1 MAADHTVATGLAL
14 LAAQAPLEPGQLLE
28 DVRLTVRGILRA
40 RRDHSASISFLELS
54 DSSDEAEQ
62 MLQVCINR
70 AKCDDTPST
79 KHALEQLNIGDTL
92 CCSGPP
98 GRTRTGRAEPTLF
111 ARSIALVRA
120 TREPARVLRL
130 LAAWRAGELGIDETS
145 RALGAEPSTLRALLP
160 ALGPVLAASRR
171 GAEAQQERVRP
182 ASEESDG
189 EAGPVVPRVAPARLE
204 RLREV
209 AARRQAGLV
218 LVMEEIHHLGNVG
231 AMLRSCEAFGVSTA
245 LLVHAHGAPRLPLGC
260 DVEGAMRGSS
270 ASADVWV
277 ELQHID
283 GTAAAFAWLEERGY
297 ANPNPNPNP
306 DPNPNPNPNQEEQ
319 RQECPNGEGISGLK
333 VFRGFIEWGDKV
345 NLGPRSR
352 PMLTLSRKHI

>member
-1 MAADHTVATGLAL
+1 MALSRQHGAARAGRPSRSARMANELRDKGIAIANEAVQHDNAQRYDEAIKGYIKAAEYLLTATKYEKNPVTLKTIRDKCVEYTVRAELLNKSLVVKQTVANGLAL

-70 AKCDDTPST
+70 AKCDDTPIT

-92 CCSGPP
+92 CCYGPP
-98 GRTRTGRAEPTLF
+98 GRTRTDRAEPTLF

-120 TREPARVLRL
+120 TREPVRVLRL

-171 GAEAQQERVRP
+171 GAEAQQQRARP

-218 LVMEEIHHLGNVG
+218 LVMEEIRVRVTVTVRVR
-231 AMLRSCEAFGVSTA
+231 ARE
-245 LLVHAHGAPRLPLGC
+245 P
-260 DVEGAMRGSS
+260 
-270 ASADVWV
+270 
-277 ELQHID
+277 
-283 GTAAAFAWLEERGY
+283 
-297 ANPNPNPNP
+297 
-306 DPNPNPNPNQEEQ
+306 
-319 RQECPNGEGISGLK
+319 
-333 VFRGFIEWGDKV
+333 
-345 NLGPRSR
+345 
-352 PMLTLSRKHI
+352 

>member
-1 MAADHTVATGLAL
+1 MAADHTVATGLAI

-28 DVRLTVRGILRA
+28 DVRLTVCGILRA

-54 DSSDEAEQ
+54 DSSDEAGQ

-70 AKCDDTPST
+70 AKCEEHLTRRATPIT

-120 TREPARVLRL
+120 TREPVRVLRL

-171 GAEAQQERVRP
+171 GAEAQQQRVRP
-182 ASEESDG
+182 ASEESNG

-218 LVMEEIHHLGNVG
+218 LVMEEIRVRVTVTVRVR
-231 AMLRSCEAFGVSTA
+231 ARE
-245 LLVHAHGAPRLPLGC
+245 P
-260 DVEGAMRGSS
+260 
-270 ASADVWV
+270 
-277 ELQHID
+277 
-283 GTAAAFAWLEERGY
+283 
-297 ANPNPNPNP
+297 
-306 DPNPNPNPNQEEQ
+306 
-319 RQECPNGEGISGLK
+319 
-333 VFRGFIEWGDKV
+333 
-345 NLGPRSR
+345 
-352 PMLTLSRKHI
+352 

>member
-14 LAAQAPLEPGQLLE
+14 LAAQAPLEPGSAPLEPALGTSMAAASMAPAEMSPAEMAPAEVLRLGLGLGLEPGQLLE

-92 CCSGPP
+92 CCSGPL

-120 TREPARVLRL
+120 SREPARVLRL

-171 GAEAQQERVRP
+171 GPEAQQQRVRP

-218 LVMEEIHHLGNVG
+218 LVMEEIRVRVRVTVRVK
-231 AMLRSCEAFGVSTA
+231 ARE
-245 LLVHAHGAPRLPLGC
+245 P
-260 DVEGAMRGSS
+260 
-270 ASADVWV
+270 
-277 ELQHID
+277 
-283 GTAAAFAWLEERGY
+283 
-297 ANPNPNPNP
+297 
-306 DPNPNPNPNQEEQ
+306 
-319 RQECPNGEGISGLK
+319 
-333 VFRGFIEWGDKV
+333 
-345 NLGPRSR
+345 
-352 PMLTLSRKHI
+352 

>member
-54 DSSDEAEQ
+54 DSSDEAGQ
-62 MLQVCINR
+62 VLQVCINR

-79 KHALEQLNIGDTL
+79 NHALEQLNIGDTL

-130 LAAWRAGELGIDETS
+130 LAAWRAGGLGIDETS

-160 ALGPVLAASRR
+160 ALGPALAASRR
-171 GAEAQQERVRP
+171 GPEAQQQRVRP
-182 ASEESDG
+182 ASVESDG

-231 AMLRSCEAFGVSTA
+231 AM
-245 LLVHAHGAPRLPLGC
+245 H
-260 DVEGAMRGSS
+260 
-270 ASADVWV
+270 
-277 ELQHID
+277 
-283 GTAAAFAWLEERGY
+283 
-297 ANPNPNPNP
+297 PNPSLNPSSP
-306 DPNPNPNPNQEEQ
+306 QP
-319 RQECPNGEGISGLK
+319 
-333 VFRGFIEWGDKV
+333 
-345 NLGPRSR
+345 
-352 PMLTLSRKHI
+352 